1 MKKQILIIEK
11 LIDMFGHEAWL
22 LQEIE
27 DTFGYDAYRMAVA
40 YNPDKQIE
48 L

>member
-1 MKKQILIIEK
+1 MKKQILIIET

-27 DTFGYDAYRMAVA
+27 DTFGYDAYRMAVS
-40 YNPDKQIE
+40 YDPDKQIG